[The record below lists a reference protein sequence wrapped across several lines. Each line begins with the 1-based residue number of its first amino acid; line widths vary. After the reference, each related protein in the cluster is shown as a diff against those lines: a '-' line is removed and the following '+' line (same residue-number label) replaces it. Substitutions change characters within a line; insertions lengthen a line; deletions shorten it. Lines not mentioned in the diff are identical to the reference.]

1 MDKDKI
7 TIIGNN
13 KSIIDILNI
22 AEKIKNS
29 DASVLI
35 YGESGTGKELL
46 AKYIHQC
53 SIRKDKKFVEI
64 NCAAIPE
71 ELLENELFG
80 HKKGA
85 FTDANDDYIG
95 KFGYANEGTLFLD
108 EIGEMSFNLQAKL
121 LRVLQFKEYEPIGST
136 ELQKSDVRIIAATN
150 KNILQLLKEKKIR
163 EDLYYRLNVIPI
175 NIPPLR
181 ERRDDIEFLAKYF
194 LEIFNKKNNKNIKG
208 FKTGII
214 NILTRYNWPGNIRE
228 LQNIIE
234 RSVLLCD
241 NEYLEITEILL
252 KNSEDSFY
260 KENNDI
266 EKNLKDAIEEFK
278 KEYIIKLLEKNNWN
292 QTKTAKI
299 LNIQRT
305 YLSKLI
311 KELKIDKL

>member
-1 MDKDKI
+1 MDKDEI
-7 TIIGNN
+7 IIIGNN
-13 KSIIDILNI
+13 KEIIDILNI
-22 AEKIKNS
+22 AEKIKYS

-35 YGESGTGKELL
+35 FGESGTGKELL
-46 AKYIHQC
+46 ARYIHHC

-108 EIGEMSFNLQAKL
+108 EIGEMSLNLQAKL
-121 LRVLQFKEYEPIGST
+121 LRVLQFKKYEPIGST

-150 KNILQLLKEKKIR
+150 KNILQLLKEKKLR
-163 EDLYYRLNVIPI
+163 EDLYYRLNVVPI
-175 NIPPLR
+175 HIPPLR
-181 ERRDDIEFLAKYF
+181 ERGDDIEVLADYF
-194 LEIFNKKNNKNIKG
+194 LDIFNKKNNKNIKG
-208 FKTGII
+208 FKTGVI
-214 NILTRYNWPGNIRE
+214 NILKSYNWPGNIRE

-234 RSVLLCD
+234 RSVLLCNSD
-241 NEYLEITEILL
+241 YLEINEISLKSNNSIL
-252 KNSEDSFY
+252 KNS
-260 KENNDI
+260 NNY
-266 EKNLKDAIEEFK
+266 EYSLKDAIEEFK
-278 KEYIIKLLEKNNWN
+278 KDYIIKLLEKNNWN